1 MDEKVRQNL
10 VDAGCSEGFI
20 DDYAAAGSGSEQLCR
35 LRQHRKGDDRDLPEI
50 DPLQP
55 AQAAARL
62 GAGALRT
69 EADREPVHR
78 AFAHQGVDLSGT
90 GDGK

>member
-35 LRQHRKGDDRDLPEI
+35 LRQHPFQRHIRWRYRNP
-50 DPLQP
+50 
-55 AQAAARL
+55 
-62 GAGALRT
+62 
-69 EADREPVHR
+69 
-78 AFAHQGVDLSGT
+78 
-90 GDGK
+90 